1 MHNTII
7 SYLILSA
14 SLKKTTGI
22 IASKAN
28 AQVTQRPTWLTWE
41 EKVRAKIKVDWIIN
55 SIIERGNRQAWCSKS
70 LHIHEKKSKKKAMHD
85 AVLCHLP
92 VPCLQPQVP
101 FTFHLHC
108 LFKLNKHLHY
118 LLLYSPIDQIF
129 KTKKELK
136 SFFLID
142 ELEKELKYRC
152 NHDHSTPYPF
162 PNIISLQSTQAPLL
176 RGRKKVAM
184 HSVLA
189 SFEDNPF
196 LLKGLGNLRWDLDC
210 FVDKGRGYNM
220 IEYRRG
226 RGWHAV
232 YYRFSFWTFFFWKN
246 STTAKQ

>member
-1 MHNTII
+1 
-7 SYLILSA
+7 
-14 SLKKTTGI
+14 
-22 IASKAN
+22 
-28 AQVTQRPTWLTWE
+28 
-41 EKVRAKIKVDWIIN
+41 
-55 SIIERGNRQAWCSKS
+55 
-70 LHIHEKKSKKKAMHD
+70 MHD

-108 LFKLNKHLHY
+108 LFKLNKYLPY

-152 NHDHSTPYPF
+152 NHDHSTPHPF
-162 PNIISLQSTQAPLL
+162 PNIISLQQTQAPLL
-176 RGRKKVAM
+176 RGRKEEAM

-220 IEYRRG
+220 IEQRRG

-232 YYRFSFWTFFFWKN
+232 YYRFSF
-246 STTAKQ
+246 